1 MGEYIQ
7 KGRDDQAVKSESD
20 MTIRL
25 DKMGAMKLA
34 EEIIQAPEVHS
45 WAYLT

>member
-7 KGRDDQAVKSESD
+7 KGRDDQAKLSVSD

-25 DKMGAMKLA
+25 DRMGAMELA
-34 EEIIQAPEVHS
+34 DAINQVR
-45 WAYLT
+45 